1 MGRPRSLRVA
11 EGRDDTPQRSPSSR
25 EIPHAEER
33 GTPKSCL
40 RVERQAPITELPDV
54 PIDRVGDV
62 VISIDVPDD
71 IVELMAVPEGR

>member
-1 MGRPRSLRVA
+1 MDRSTSIVPPTLA
-11 EGRDDTPQRSPSSR
+11 IPSW
-25 EIPHAEER
+25 ALGTQR

-40 RVERQAPITELPDV
+40 PVERQAPITELPDV